1 MTLGEVA
8 KEATKGLSSSPSLL
22 LIAVINVAMLGALV
36 YVAKSQRDER
46 SELTRYVI
54 ECHK

>member
-1 MTLGEVA
+1 VTIVDVA
-8 KEATKGLSSSPSLL
+8 KEAVKGLAGSPPLL
-22 LIAVINVAMLGALV
+22 MVAVLNVVMLGSV
-36 YVAKSQRDER
+36 IYIAKSQREER